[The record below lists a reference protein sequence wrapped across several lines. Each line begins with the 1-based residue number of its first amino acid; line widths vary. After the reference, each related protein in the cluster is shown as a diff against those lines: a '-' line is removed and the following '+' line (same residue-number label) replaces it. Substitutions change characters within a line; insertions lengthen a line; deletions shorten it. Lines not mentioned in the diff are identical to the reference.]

1 MNGPDIPPDLPPDP
15 LPVPPPRQPEDAY
28 SPRIVLLALFFVLA
42 LVLGGLYLV
51 HVLRDS
57 SHLEDCLMQGRTNC
71 YPVDTTSAGR

>member
-15 LPVPPPRQPEDAY
+15 PPRPPPRQPEDTY
-28 SPRIVLLALFFVLA
+28 SPRVVLLALVFVLA

-71 YPVDTTSAGR
+71 YPVDTTPASR